1 VIPAFSGRGWSA
13 AGPAGPELEVDVSRP
28 KILPVVQG
36 DEPSGALSADT
47 TRHAERLQVMAW
59 RSMSSVQ
66 RAQLVAGAART
77 VRAIALAG
85 LRQRHPGA
93 SEAEIVARLALL
105 TLGPSLAHR
114 AYLHLLDIPDA
125 SGD

>member
-1 VIPAFSGRGWSA
+1 VA
-13 AGPAGPELEVDVSRP
+13 
-28 KILPVVQG
+28 QG

-59 RSMSSVQ
+59 RSMFSVQ

-77 VRAIALAG
+77 VRGIALAG
-85 LRQRHPGA
+85 
-93 SEAEIVARLALL
+93 LL

-114 AYLHLLDIPDA
+114 AYPHLIDIPDA
-125 SGD
+125 PGD

>member
-1 VIPAFSGRGWSA
+1 M
-13 AGPAGPELEVDVSRP
+13 
-28 KILPVVQG
+28 
-36 DEPSGALSADT
+36 LSADT
-47 TRHAERLQVMAW
+47 TRHAERLQVIAW

-93 SEAEIVARLALL
+93 SESEIVARLALL
-105 TLGPSLAHR
+105 TLGPSLAR
-114 AYLHLLDIPDA
+114 RVYPQLMGVSDA
-125 SGD
+125 SSD

>member
-1 VIPAFSGRGWSA
+1 M
-13 AGPAGPELEVDVSRP
+13 
-28 KILPVVQG
+28 
-36 DEPSGALSADT
+36 LSADT
-47 TRHAERLQVMAW
+47 TRHAERLQVIAW

-93 SEAEIVARLALL
+93 SESEIVARLALL
-105 TLGPSLAHR
+105 TLGPSLAR
-114 AYLHLLDIPDA
+114 RVYPHLIGVPDT
-125 SGD
+125 SSD

>member
-1 VIPAFSGRGWSA
+1 
-13 AGPAGPELEVDVSRP
+13 
-28 KILPVVQG
+28 VVQG

-47 TRHAERLQVMAW
+47 TRHAERLQVSAW

-93 SEAEIVARLALL
+93 SEPEIVARLALL

-114 AYLHLLDIPDA
+114 AYPHLIDVPDA

>member
-1 VIPAFSGRGWSA
+1 
-13 AGPAGPELEVDVSRP
+13 
-28 KILPVVQG
+28 VVHG
-36 DEPSGALSADT
+36 DEPSAALSADT
-47 TRHAERLQVMAW
+47 TRRAERLQVLAW

-77 VRAIALAG
+77 VRAMALAG

-93 SEAEIVARLALL
+93 SESELVARLGLL
-105 TLGPSLAHR
+105 TLGPSLARR
-114 AYLHLLDIPDA
+114 AYPHLLDLPDA

>member
-1 VIPAFSGRGWSA
+1 VA
-13 AGPAGPELEVDVSRP
+13 
-28 KILPVVQG
+28 QG

-59 RSMSSVQ
+59 RSMFSVQ

-77 VRAIALAG
+77 VRGIALAG
-85 LRQRHPGA
+85 LRQRHPDA
-93 SEAEIVARLALL
+93 SEPEIVARLALL

-114 AYLHLLDIPDA
+114 AYPHLIDIPDA
-125 SGD
+125 PGD